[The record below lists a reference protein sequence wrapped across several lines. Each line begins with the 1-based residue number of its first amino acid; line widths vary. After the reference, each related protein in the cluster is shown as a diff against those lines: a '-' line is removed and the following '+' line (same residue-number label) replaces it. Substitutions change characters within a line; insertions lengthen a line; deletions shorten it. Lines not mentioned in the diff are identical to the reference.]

1 MAQTTGNIPFHTS
14 KDQCNYWI
22 AEIKIKIYLTNSKYA

>member
-22 AEIKIKIYLTNSKYA
+22 AEIKIYLTNSKYA